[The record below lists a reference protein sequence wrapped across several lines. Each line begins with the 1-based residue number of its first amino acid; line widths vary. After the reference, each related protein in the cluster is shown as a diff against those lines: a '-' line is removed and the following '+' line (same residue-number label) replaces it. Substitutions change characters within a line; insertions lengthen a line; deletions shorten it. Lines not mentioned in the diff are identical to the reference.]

1 MKGYGEAAILAVE
14 IVSRGVASSPKKAWE
29 LATAEVF
36 PNSPSMRDKG
46 CPKGAFL
53 GLCEDGFIR
62 GIPKG
67 TYTQSRKN
75 KEYAV
80 RAVRLLKEDQYAPKD
95 PFVLWS
101 RVMAGDPK
109 NYNQQMDVVLALWE
123 NGYII

>member
-1 MKGYGEAAILAVE
+1 
-14 IVSRGVASSPKKAWE
+14 
-29 LATAEVF
+29 
-36 PNSPSMRDKG
+36 MRDKG

-53 GLCEDGFIR
+53 GLCEEGLVR
-62 GIPKG
+62 GIPRG
-67 TYTQSRKN
+67 LYTQSRKN

-80 RAVRLLKEDQYAPKD
+80 RAVRLLKEGQYAPKD

-123 NGYII
+123 NGYIV